1 MRNVNDNELITAMV
15 CAAIL
20 FAILFIFWVRG

>member
-15 CAAIL
+15 CVAIL
-20 FAILFIFWVRG
+20 FTILFIFWVRG